1 VSAAATRAE
10 VATVVPTTRVWWAT
24 GGCHSQTM
32 DVLVMGATGNVG
44 GALVELLRARHVRV
58 HAITREPR
66 AWPDDVQGVV
76 GDANDPASLAGAA
89 AGKDGAFL
97 MSGYAAEAQL
107 LADLGAGHVA
117 LLSSSSVPL
126 ADGGNAMAAYHR
138 DSEEAVKASDAGWT
152 IVRPCSMQSNV
163 TRWKDQLDAG
173 EVIRAPFGDVAVAMT
188 DPADVAAVL
197 ATALTETGHAGQT
210 YRVSGPEALTPAD
223 QVAIV
228 ARVLERR
235 LRFEAITDAEA
246 RATLPAQLGQAYADA
261 QFDIFRDHPQYES
274 DIQPTVEQV
283 LGRPPG
289 RLSDWLERNRARL
302 L

>member
-1 VSAAATRAE
+1 
-10 VATVVPTTRVWWAT
+10 
-24 GGCHSQTM
+24 M

-44 GALVELLRARHVRV
+44 GALVELLRARNVRV

-66 AWPDDVQGVV
+66 AWPDGVKGVV

-89 AGKDGAFL
+89 TGMDRAFL

-107 LADLGAGHVA
+107 LGDLGAGHVA

-126 ADGGNAMAAYHR
+126 ADSGNAMAVYHR
-138 DSEEAVKASDAGWT
+138 DSEEAVKASKAAWT

-173 EVIRAPFGDVAVAMT
+173 EIVRAPFGDVAVAMT

-197 ATALTETGHAGQT
+197 AIALTETGHAGQT

-223 QVAIV
+223 QLAIV
-228 ARVLERR
+228 AEVLERK
-235 LRFEAITDAEA
+235 LRFEAVPDEEA
-246 RATLPAQLGQAYADA
+246 RATLPVQLGQAYADA
-261 QFDIFRDHPQYES
+261 QFDIFRNHPQYETE
-274 DIQPTVEQV
+274 IQPTVEQV

-289 RLSDWLERNRARL
+289 HLRDWLKRNRARFL
-302 L
+302 

>member
-1 VSAAATRAE
+1 
-10 VATVVPTTRVWWAT
+10 
-24 GGCHSQTM
+24 M

-44 GALVELLRARHVRV
+44 GALVQLLRARNVRV
-58 HAITREPR
+58 RAISREAR
-66 AWPDDVQGVV
+66 TWPEGVQGVV
-76 GDANDPASLAGAA
+76 GDANDPGSLVGAA
-89 AGKDGAFL
+89 AGMDGAFL
-97 MSGYAAEAQL
+97 MSGYASEVQL
-107 LADLGAGHVA
+107 LADLGAGHAA

-126 ADGGNAMAAYHR
+126 ADSGNAMAAYHR
-138 DSEEAVKASDAGWT
+138 DSEEAVKASDAAWT

-173 EVIRAPFGDVAVAMT
+173 DVIRAPFADVAVAMT

-197 ATALTETGHAGQT
+197 ATALTEAGHAGET
-210 YRVSGPEALTPAD
+210 YRVSGPEALTPVD
-223 QVAIV
+223 QVALL
-228 ARVLERR
+228 AEVLERK
-235 LRFEAITDAEA
+235 LRFEAVSDHEA

-274 DIQPTVEQV
+274 EIQPTVERV

-289 RLSDWLERNRARL
+289 RLRSWLERNRTRL

>member
-1 VSAAATRAE
+1 
-10 VATVVPTTRVWWAT
+10 
-24 GGCHSQTM
+24 M

-44 GALVELLRARHVRV
+44 GALVQLLRARNVRV
-58 HAITREPR
+58 HAIARQART
-66 AWPDDVQGVV
+66 WPDGVEGVV

-89 AGKDGAFL
+89 AGMDGAFL

-107 LADLGAGHVA
+107 LADLGAGHAA

-126 ADGGNAMAAYHR
+126 ADSGNAMAAYHR
-138 DSEEAVKASDAGWT
+138 DSEEAVKASDAPWT

-188 DPADVAAVL
+188 DPEDVAAVL
-197 ATALTETGHAGQT
+197 ATALTEAGHAGET
-210 YRVSGPEALTPAD
+210 YRVSGPERLTPAD

-228 ARVLERR
+228 AEVLGRK
-235 LRFEAITDAEA
+235 LRFEAVPDEEA

-274 DIQPTVEQV
+274 EIQPTVEQV

-289 RLSDWLERNRARL
+289 RLSDWVQRNRARL

>member
-1 VSAAATRAE
+1 MR
-10 VATVVPTTRVWWAT
+10 VV
-24 GGCHSQTM
+24 
-32 DVLVMGATGNVG
+32 VMGATGNVG
-44 GALVELLRARHVRV
+44 GALVELLRARDVRV
-58 HAITREPR
+58 HAITHR
-66 AWPDDVQGVV
+66 ARTWPDGVEGVV

-89 AGKDGAFL
+89 AGMDGAFL
-97 MSGYAAEAQL
+97 MSGYAAEGQL
-107 LADLGAGHVA
+107 LADLAAGHAA

-126 ADGGNAMAAYHR
+126 ADSGNAMAAYHR
-138 DSEEAVKASDAGWT
+138 DSEEAVKASGAAWT

-173 EVIRAPFGDVAVAMT
+173 EVIRAPFGDVAVAMV

-197 ATALTETGHAGQT
+197 ATALTEPGHAGET

-223 QVAIV
+223 QVAVV
-228 ARVLERR
+228 AEVLGRN
-235 LRFEAITDAEA
+235 LRFEAVPDDEA
-246 RATLPAQLGQAYADA
+246 RATLPGQVGQAYADA

-274 DIQPTVEQV
+274 EIQPTVEQI

-289 RLSDWLERNRARL
+289 RLRGWAERNRARL

>member
-1 VSAAATRAE
+1 
-10 VATVVPTTRVWWAT
+10 
-24 GGCHSQTM
+24 M

-44 GALVELLRARHVRV
+44 GALVELLRRRDIRV
-58 HAITREPR
+58 HAVSRKPR
-66 AWPDDVQGVV
+66 AWPEGVQGVV

-89 AGKDGAFL
+89 AGMDGAFL
-97 MSGYAAEAQL
+97 MSGYASETQL
-107 LADLGAGHVA
+107 LADLGAGHAA

-126 ADGGNAMAAYHR
+126 ADGGNAMAGYHR
-138 DSEEAVKASDAGWT
+138 DSEEAVKTSAIAWT

-163 TRWKDQLDAG
+163 TRWNDQLASG

-197 ATALTETGHAGQT
+197 ATALIEPGHAGQT

-223 QVAIV
+223 QVAII
-228 ARVLERR
+228 AEVLKRK
-235 LRFEAITDAEA
+235 LRFEAVPDDEA

-274 DIQPTVEQV
+274 EIRPTVEQI
-283 LGRPPG
+283 LDRPPG
-289 RLSDWLERNRARL
+289 RLRDWLERNRARL

>member
-1 VSAAATRAE
+1 
-10 VATVVPTTRVWWAT
+10 
-24 GGCHSQTM
+24 M

-44 GALVELLRARHVRV
+44 GALVQLLRACNVRV
-58 HAITREPR
+58 HAIARQART
-66 AWPDDVQGVV
+66 WPDGVEGVV

-89 AGKDGAFL
+89 AGMDGAFL

-107 LADLGAGHVA
+107 LADLGAGHAA

-126 ADGGNAMAAYHR
+126 ADSGNAMAAYHR
-138 DSEEAVKASDAGWT
+138 DSEEAVKASGAPWT

-197 ATALTETGHAGQT
+197 ATALTEAGHAGET

-228 ARVLERR
+228 AEVLGRE
-235 LRFEAITDAEA
+235 LRFEAVPDDDA

-274 DIQPTVEQV
+274 EIQPTVEQV

-289 RLSDWLERNRARL
+289 RLSDWVQRNRTRL

>member
-1 VSAAATRAE
+1 
-10 VATVVPTTRVWWAT
+10 
-24 GGCHSQTM
+24 M
-32 DVLVMGATGNVG
+32 LGATGNVG
-44 GALVELLRARHVRV
+44 SALVELLRARDVRV
-58 HAITREPR
+58 HAISRDART
-66 AWPDDVQGVV
+66 WPDGVQGVV

-89 AGKDGAFL
+89 AGMDGVFL

-107 LADLGAGHVA
+107 LADLGGGHVA

-138 DSEEAVKASDAGWT
+138 DSEEAVKASDAAWT
-152 IVRPCSMQSNV
+152 IVRPCSMQSNL

-173 EVIRAPFGDVAVAMT
+173 EVIRAPFGDVAVAMI

-197 ATALTETGHAGQT
+197 AAALLEAGQAGET

-223 QVAIV
+223 QVAILGE
-228 ARVLERR
+228 VLERE
-235 LRFEAITDAEA
+235 LRFEAVADDEA

-261 QFDIFRDHPQYES
+261 QFDIFRSHPRYES
-274 DIQPTVEQV
+274 EIQPTVEQV

-289 RLSDWLERNRARL
+289 RLRGWLERNRARL

>member
-1 VSAAATRAE
+1 
-10 VATVVPTTRVWWAT
+10 
-24 GGCHSQTM
+24 M

-44 GALVELLRARHVRV
+44 GALVELLRARDVRV
-58 HAITREPR
+58 HAITRESR
-66 AWPDDVQGVV
+66 TWPDGVREVV

-89 AGKDGAFL
+89 AGMDGAFL

-107 LADLGAGHVA
+107 LADLGAGRVA
-117 LLSSSSVPL
+117 LLSASSAPL

-138 DSEEAVKASDAGWT
+138 DSEEAVKASAAAWT

-173 EVIRAPFGDVAVAMT
+173 EAIRAPFGDVAVAMI

-197 ATALTETGHAGQT
+197 ATALTEAGHAGET

-228 ARVLERR
+228 GEVLERD
-235 LRFEAITDAEA
+235 LRFDAVPDDEA
-246 RATLPAQLGQAYADA
+246 RATLPTQVGEAYADA
-261 QFDIFRDHPQYES
+261 LFDIFREHPQYES
-274 DIQPTVEQV
+274 EIQPTVEQV

-289 RLSDWLERNRARL
+289 RLRGWLERNRARL